1 MKLFKNIFLATISIV
16 LLIVV
21 IIVAI
26 IREAF
31 VLCTNRKNDFKD
43 FFKGFYFGLCYAFYS
58 IALTIDKAAAQM
70 FPSLWNWMFIN
81 GKFNS
86 NFMPVYFGS
95 IEAKY
100 HKYSI
105 SKILGL
111 NYLGG
116 NLSNFGKW
124 FKEFLDLFEFDHIIK
139 AID

>member
-1 MKLFKNIFLATISIV
+1 MKLFKNIFLATLSIF

-31 VLCTNRKNDFKD
+31 VLFTNRKNDFKD
-43 FFKGFYFGLCYAFYS
+43 FFKGFYFGLCFAFYS

-70 FPSLWNWMFIN
+70 FPSLWNAVFIEDN
-81 GKFNS
+81 RIYNV
-86 NFMPVYFGS
+86 VYFGS
-95 IEAKY
+95 TEAIKE
-100 HKYSI
+100 KYSI
-105 SKILGL
+105 SKILGM
-111 NYLGG
+111 NYKNG
-116 NLSNFGKW
+116 NLSKFGKW